1 MFLKPFPSFS
11 AQSLNEQSKSKRIMF
26 NIREDLNK
34 PNVRMQQYSQFFKV
48 TFLIFN
54 EPTRTNS

>member
-1 MFLKPFPSFS
+1 
-11 AQSLNEQSKSKRIMF
+11 LNEQSKSKRIMF